1 MPSGLLKLLESNS
14 TTSALFKGLVPILLL
29 FLFSCENSS
38 SKKNYAVIGGE
49 IVNPTSKYVVIKN
62 ETHTLDS
69 IPLDHRNKFSYKI
82 EDVETG
88 LYLIQHHPETQSI
101 FLEPGDSLL
110 LRVNTLAFDESLHF
124 SGKGDAKNN
133 FLTEMSLLEEGNLNL
148 LLGFYKNDPTTFL
161 KKSDS
166 IHAERKS
173 SLEKMSAKHKFSTAF
188 IELANKIIDYGRY
201 DLLERYTYLINRYC
215 KKFSKKFPKDFYE
228 YRKKVKFNEASIQ
241 CTPGYRRFI
250 DNYLIN
256 RSFKWC
262 AKQAFDNN
270 DCYSLADNENIKS
283 RIRMAG
289 NLIHLPQLRRHFLSK
304 LGSLGVIMAKDQ
316 EEIIQ
321 VITLLEEMGYHEKGL
336 KDMKQLGEI
345 QTAYLPG
352 ATIKNIPLINYE
364 RDQIALHDI
373 IEKPTIIFLWS
384 MYNERHISDH
394 ALVRAYRK
402 KYPEINF
409 IGLNLDV
416 GETPSWRIAV
426 QKHGYDKKNEFQLGQ
441 TGIDR
446 KFFQYYLNKLLFLDS
461 SGKVIVGDAFINSP
475 DFESRILKFLNQ

>member
-1 MPSGLLKLLESNS
+1 MPSGLLKLLKLNS
-14 TTSALFKGLVPILLL
+14 TTSALLKGLIPILLL

-62 ETHTLDS
+62 ETQVLDS
-69 IPLDHRNKFSYKI
+69 IPLDHHNRFSYKI

-88 LYLIQHHPETQSI
+88 LYLIEHHPETHNI
-101 FLEPGDSLL
+101 YLEPGDSLL
-110 LRVNTLAFDESLHF
+110 LRANTLAFDESLHF
-124 SGKGDAKNN
+124 SGTGDAKNN
-133 FLTEMSLLEEGNLNL
+133 FLTEIYLLEEGNLNL
-148 LLGFYKNDPTTFL
+148 LLGFYKSDPTTFL

-173 SLEKMSAKHKFSTAF
+173 SLEKKSAKYGFSAEF
-188 IELANKIIDYGRY
+188 VELANKIIDYERY
-201 DLLERYTYLINRYC
+201 DLLERYTYLINRYY
-215 KKFSKKFPKDFYE
+215 KKYSKQFPEDFYE
-228 YRKKVKFNEASIQ
+228 YRKKIKFNEASIQ
-241 CTPGYRRFI
+241 CTPGYIRFI

-270 DCYSLADNENIKS
+270 DCYSLTDNENIKS

-289 NLIHLPQLRRHFLSK
+289 DLIHLPELRRHFLSK

-316 EEIIQ
+316 EDITQ
-321 VITLLEEMGYHEKGL
+321 VIALLEEMGYHEEGID
-336 KDMKQLGEI
+336 DMKQLGRI
-345 QTAYLPG
+345 QTSYLPG
-352 ATIKNIPLINYE
+352 ATIKNIPLVNNE
-364 RDQIALHDI
+364 GNKIAFHDI
-373 IEKPTIIFLWS
+373 IEKPTIIFPWS
-384 MYNERHISDH
+384 IYNERHISDH
-394 ALVRAYRK
+394 ALVRAFRK

-416 GETPSWRIAV
+416 GETPSWRMAV
-426 QKHGYDKKNEFQLGQ
+426 QKYGYDKESEFQLGQ

-446 KFFQYYLNKLLFLDS
+446 KFFKYYLNKLLFLDS
-461 SGKVIVGDAFINSP
+461 SGKVIIGDAFINSP
-475 DFESRILKFLNQ
+475 DFESRILEFLNQ